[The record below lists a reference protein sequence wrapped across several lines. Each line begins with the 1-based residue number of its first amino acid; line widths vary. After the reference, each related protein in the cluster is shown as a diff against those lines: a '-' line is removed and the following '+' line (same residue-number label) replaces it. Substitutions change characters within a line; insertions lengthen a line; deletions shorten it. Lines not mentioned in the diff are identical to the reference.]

1 MTPSPQPPASSRE
14 SASPQPPAPSPRSIG
29 EWLSKNAIFVALAI
43 ECLVLGIAT
52 DAFFTSDNLSNVL
65 RQNAFTAIL
74 AAGMTFV
81 ILAAGID
88 LSVGSIVGLSGM
100 ICADVLVRGH
110 GLSAGVGA
118 GLLVGVG
125 VGVVNGLV
133 ITRVKI
139 PPFIVTLA
147 MMQVVRGAAFKYTD
161 ARTISGLPVAFAAL
175 SGSVSTFAVT
185 AGVFV
190 LAWLVLTRT
199 PFGRHVYA
207 TGGNADAAWL
217 SGIRVKRLLF
227 AVYVICG
234 AAAGLAGV
242 LVASRLSAGYPRA
255 GEFYELDAI
264 AAVVVGGT
272 SLFGGRGSIWGTL
285 AGAFFIG
292 ILNNGLNL
300 FRVSTYD
307 QMIIKGVVLLAAASL
322 DLWKRGRESF
332 LQM

>member
-1 MTPSPQPPASSRE
+1 VGR
-14 SASPQPPAPSPRSIG
+14 
-29 EWLSKNAIFVALAI
+29 WLSGHAIYVALAI
-43 ECLVLGIAT
+43 ECSVLAFAT

-81 ILAAGID
+81 IITAGVD
-88 LSVGSIVGLSGM
+88 LSVGSIVGLSG
-100 ICADVLVRGH
+100 IVCADVLAHGH
-110 GLSAGVGA
+110 RVPSGVAA
-118 GLLVGVG
+118 GLAV
-125 VGVVNGLV
+125 GLV
-133 ITRVKI
+133 VGMLNGGVITIVRI

-147 MMQVVRGAAFKYTD
+147 MMQVARGAAFKYTD
-161 ARTISGLPVAFAAL
+161 ARTISGLPPAFAKL
-175 SGSVSTFAVT
+175 GGSAVTFAIT
-185 AGVFV
+185 AVVFAA
-190 LAWLVLTRT
+190 AWVVLTRT

-207 TGGNADAAWL
+207 TGGNREAAWM
-217 SGIRVKRLLF
+217 SGIRVNRLLF
-227 AVYVICG
+227 MVYVLCG
-234 AAAGLAGV
+234 VTAGLAGV
-242 LVASRLSAGYPRA
+242 LVASRLGAGYPRA

-307 QMIIKGVVLLAAASL
+307 QMIVKGAVLLAAASL
-322 DLWKRGRESF
+322 DRWRRS
-332 LQM
+332 